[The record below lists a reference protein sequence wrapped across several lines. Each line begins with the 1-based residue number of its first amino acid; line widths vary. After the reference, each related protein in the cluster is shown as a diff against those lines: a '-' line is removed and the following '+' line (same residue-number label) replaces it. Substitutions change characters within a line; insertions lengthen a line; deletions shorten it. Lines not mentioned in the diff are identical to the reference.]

1 MKLLYCRKCGDMFSL
16 SLSRKTCSCGEVS
29 GQYADNLRAVY
40 SGKNAIP
47 FCFSNGSFANSAKKQ
62 EINDA
67 ALPDKFYGE
76 RFEAWICPA
85 NSETFKKESAG
96 DD

>member
-1 MKLLYCRKCGDMFSL
+1 MKLLYCRKCGDTFNL
-16 SLSRKTCSCGEVS
+16 SLSRKSCSCGEVS
-29 GQYADNLRAVY
+29 GQYTDNLRAVY
-40 SGKNAIP
+40 SGNAIP
-47 FCFSNGSFANSAKKQ
+47 FCFSNGSFADSAKKQ

-85 NSETFKKESAG
+85 NSETFKKEGAV